1 MIRKRV
7 LQLAVAFSTSALD
20 NKPGFMLKVL
30 EHLLTC
36 QPAEKREYQAY
47 TDAVK
52 ELQTDAMHELR
63 RIAIKMPNQVF
74 VRRPSIT
81 WSSTDLIRI
90 GGL

>member
-1 MIRKRV
+1 
-7 LQLAVAFSTSALD
+7 
-20 NKPGFMLKVL
+20 MLKVL
-30 EHLLTC
+30 EHLMC
-36 QPAEKREYQAY
+36 QPAEKPEYQAY

-74 VRRPSIT
+74 VRQPST
-81 WSSTDLIRI
+81 PGTSTNLVRI